1 MRESIH
7 RIEDSLARALCWGAL
22 WDMTRD
28 AELSAGDFVALVLQ
42 GLGRRVRRD
51 RGQAAAGLRR
61 RSPSTSSP
69 HPAKRDALRATWEQ
83 GLRDLIEHAEPG
95 QRPPARRS
103 SSRSPAPPASASR
116 RRRTAAPPAATRAS
130 TWSPPCS
137 TAASSSRASTVA
149 PDLRWALL
157 TALARG
163 GRADADRVA
172 EELARD
178 NTISGQERA
187 AAALAVIPSAE
198 TKAQAWDD
206 AALRDDISNETQRSI
221 AYVFDGSD
229 QADVLEPYLEKYLAV
244 ADTVWEDQG
253 TQIASTM
260 LEYMFPRALTSQ
272 ATLDRVDAWLETSHG
287 EPGGQAAGAARPGP
301 TSPAPWPPRTPT
313 PDPPD
318 MTKGRTRGVRP
329 FVVLRV
335 LLAGQPCRPAG
346 GGRARRAGAR
356 PG

>member
-1 MRESIH
+1 MKSFAGTSGKRVPPS
-7 RIEDSLARALCWGAL
+7 SYGGAARSEEGLDLVAALLDG
-22 WDMTRD
+22 
-28 AELSAGDFVALVLQ
+28 S
-42 GLGRRVRRD
+42 VRLE
-51 RGQAAAGLRR
+51 GF
-61 RSPSTSSP
+61 
-69 HPAKRDALRATWEQ
+69 E
-83 GLRDLIEHAEPG
+83 
-95 QRPPARRS
+95 
-103 SSRSPAPPASASR
+103 
-116 RRRTAAPPAATRAS
+116 
-130 TWSPPCS
+130 
-137 TAASSSRASTVA
+137 VA
-149 PDLRWALL
+149 PDLRWALV
-157 TALARG
+157 TALARA

-206 AALRDDISNETQRSI
+206 AALRNDVSNETQRSI

-244 ADTVWEDQG
+244 ADTIWEDQG

-260 LEYMFPRALTSQ
+260 LEYMFPRALTSR
-272 ATLDRVDAWLETSHG
+272 ATLDRVDAWLETSHAN
-287 EPGGQAAGAARPGP
+287 PAAKRLRAARPGP

-318 MTKGRTRGVRP
+318 MTKGRTRSGAA
-329 FVVLRV
+329 LRRACGWLPV
-335 LLAGQPCRPAG
+335 SRAGAAG
-346 GGRARRAGAR
+346 GARARRAGAR